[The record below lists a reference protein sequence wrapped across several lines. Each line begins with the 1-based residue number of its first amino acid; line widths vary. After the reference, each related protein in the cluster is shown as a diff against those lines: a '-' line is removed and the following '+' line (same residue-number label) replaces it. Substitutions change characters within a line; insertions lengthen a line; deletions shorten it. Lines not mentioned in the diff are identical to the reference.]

1 VLGDLVGDLAPIQS
15 LVSGDDSHGIYDGF
29 VFGTSIE
36 KLIRPVE
43 GSENLGVLLGGTES
57 PVIPEII
64 SNRRWQ
70 RIASEFAATDALL
83 LLVAAHGPLLK
94 DLVSQLDG
102 VVIVGELPLETIP
115 NAVLLARIPY
125 PTSASTPT
133 QSVPAEEMG
142 PRRRATGIALAA
154 GALVVLIAALVMLR
168 PAALRRGAIPRAAD
182 TVIIPDTVA
191 RDSARRP
198 RPAVALPAN
207 PADSA
212 TAAAYAVEI
221 LAANTA
227 EGANFELQRHGAMMP
242 AATISVVPIGD
253 TEAIWYKVFAGAFA
267 DSAQA
272 ERLLASL
279 RRRHVVPDSSGAVV
293 RAPLA
298 LRVDSVPAEGAI
310 LSKSREK
317 VQGFAARGLAVYA
330 LMQSDGSARLYAG
343 AFESPAQS
351 SLAATALR
359 VAGVTPVLEYRTGR
373 AQ

>member
-1 VLGDLVGDLAPIQS
+1 
-15 LVSGDDSHGIYDGF
+15 
-29 VFGTSIE
+29 
-36 KLIRPVE
+36 
-43 GSENLGVLLGGTES
+43 
-57 PVIPEII
+57 
-64 SNRRWQ
+64 
-70 RIASEFAATDALL
+70 
-83 LLVAAHGPLLK
+83 
-94 DLVSQLDG
+94 
-102 VVIVGELPLETIP
+102 
-115 NAVLLARIPY
+115 
-125 PTSASTPT
+125 
-133 QSVPAEEMG
+133 
-142 PRRRATGIALAA
+142 
-154 GALVVLIAALVMLR
+154 
-168 PAALRRGAIPRAAD
+168 
-182 TVIIPDTVA
+182 
-191 RDSARRP
+191 
-198 RPAVALPAN
+198 
-207 PADSA
+207 
-212 TAAAYAVEI
+212 
-221 LAANTA
+221 
-227 EGANFELQRHGAMMP
+227 MMP